1 MKRQYKIEVIIPLI
15 LIFLSMLI
23 VLLSFDKTQIHL
35 TVNAWNGTFS
45 DKLFFYLTNLGDGLF
60 ALIIMVLALLI
71 KFRFSIMFAL
81 SYLSSALIVQVLK
94 HGVFA
99 EAMRPVRFFQETD
112 FTLHLVDGVHQ
123 HSYLT
128 FPSGHSASAFAV
140 FILLSL
146 LTKRPVLAVAFVLVA
161 FFVAFSRIYLS
172 QHFLLDVF
180 VGSMLGCIAAFFAFY
195 WVRKWKP
202 AWLNRSLLSL
212 REKGSKENV

>member
-1 MKRQYKIEVIIPLI
+1 M
-15 LIFLSMLI
+15 LIF
-23 VLLSFDKTQIHL
+23 LLSFDKTQIHL
-35 TVNAWNGTFS
+35 TINDWNGAFR
-45 DKLFFYLTNLGDGLF
+45 DKLFFHLTNLGDGLF
-60 ALIIMVLALLI
+60 ALGIMLVALFI
-71 KFRFSIMFAL
+71 RYRFAIMFAL

-99 EAMRPVRFFQETD
+99 EVMRPVRFFQETD

-123 HSYLT
+123 HSYLS

-140 FILLSL
+140 FILLAL
-146 LTKRPVLAVAFVLVA
+146 LMKRPVLAVVLVIVA

-180 VGSMLGCIAAFFAFY
+180 VGSMLGCAAAFFAFY

-212 REKGSKENV
+212 KGKE